1 MIKWSPH
8 SVQFLVYV
16 SGGVLCAL
24 IDVGVMTVLLGK
36 GASIVLATSVGFLA
50 GLCVN
55 YLFHAKITFKKMVG
69 LAPLA
74 RYLAVV
80 AMNYLLTLA
89 CVYAAVWLGA
99 GALAG
104 KLFALPLVAVSGFVL
119 GKRWIFR

>member
-1 MIKWSPH
+1 MSKWPPH

-24 IDVGVMTVLLGK
+24 IDVGLMTVLLNK
-36 GASIVLATSVGFLA
+36 GAGIMQATSAGFLA
-50 GLCVN
+50 GLAIN

-69 LAPLA
+69 LAPIA

-89 CVYAAVWLGA
+89 CVYAAVLLGMA
-99 GALAG
+99 ALAG
-104 KLFALPLVAVSGFVL
+104 KLFALPLVAVSGFIL